1 MNRPASWPVLWQLGG
16 LALAAVVA
24 AQTISFGIVAL
35 FPTQP
40 APPLT
45 VGAVID
51 AIRAGGHS
59 QDFDIAVLPDPPFP
73 QDARTDD
80 ATMRLIAAS
89 IAEGLGVQPAD
100 VQVSLR
106 DREGGLGAG
115 GPVVT
120 PPGAAGGVAIL
131 KAGTVAPVGSAAA
144 PPPLTTVL
152 RTTAVAFPPFATAVR
167 QPGGSWMV
175 VEPAEH
181 GWLSPVQQRV
191 LLAFALS
198 VIILAPVTW
207 YAARR
212 LTLPIRR
219 FAEAAETFGLDRE
232 VRPLATVGAPELRT
246 AIRAVNRMQERLKRH
261 VEDRTTAVAA
271 IAHDLRTPLTSLRL
285 RAESLPADVKARM
298 TADIDR
304 LIHMVEQALAFVRG
318 ERGREPR
325 VLTDLGKLAM
335 DCAREIEEAGADV
348 ECRAEADVWV
358 IAEVVHLRRAL
369 TNLIDNAVKYGE
381 RARVN
386 VTSAGGS
393 AVFEVEDDGPGL
405 PLGQQDYLFEPFIRL
420 EPSRSRLTGGTGLGL
435 AVANTVAQVHGG
447 RIELTNLPEGGLLA
461 RLTLP
466 AAGTNIVPLQNVG

>member
-24 AQTISFGIVAL
+24 AQTLSFGIVAL
-35 FPTQP
+35 FPTP
-40 APPLT
+40 PDAPLT
-45 VGAVID
+45 VGSVIE
-51 AIRAGGHS
+51 AIKAGGEAKG
-59 QDFDIAVLPDPPFP
+59 FDVAVRPDPPFP
-73 QDARTDD
+73 ADAQAND
-80 ATMRLIAAS
+80 ATMRVVAAS
-89 IAEGLGVQPAD
+89 IAEGLGVAAGD
-100 VQVSLR
+100 VQVVTLDHDESISS
-106 DREGGLGAG
+106 G
-115 GPVVT
+115 GPLVSAPGVV
-120 PPGAAGGVAIL
+120 GGVAIF
-131 KAGTVAPVGSAAA
+131 KPGTIAPVGNPAA

-152 RTTAVAFPPFATAVR
+152 RTTAVPFAPFATAVR
-167 QPGGSWMV
+167 QPGGAWLV
-175 VEPAEH
+175 VEPAPP
-181 GWLSPVQQRV
+181 GWLSPIQQRV

-198 VIILAPVTW
+198 VAILAPLTW
-207 YAARR
+207 FAARR

-232 VRPLATVGAPELRT
+232 VRPLQAEGAPELK
-246 AIRAVNRMQERLKRH
+246 AAVRAVNRMQERLKRH
-261 VEDRTTAVAA
+261 VEDRTTAVAS

-285 RAESLPADVKARM
+285 RAESLPPEVKVRM

-325 VLTDLGKLAM
+325 VLIDFGKLAM

-358 IAEVVHLRRAL
+358 VAEAVHLRRAL
-369 TNLIDNAVKYGE
+369 TNLIDNAIKYGE

-386 VTSAGGS
+386 VASRGGL

-405 PLGQQDYLFEPFIRL
+405 PPGQQDNLFEPFIRL

-435 AVANTVAQVHGG
+435 AVANTVAEVHGG
-447 RIELTNLPEGGLLA
+447 RIELTNMVEGGLLA

-466 AAGTNIVPLQNVG
+466 AAGTNVVPLQNVG